1 MLPSKTE
8 NSLPSRIHQALKGYQ
23 LRSDVK
29 IQKKEFEAR
38 VAEAQRR
45 NSTVFYRLLV
55 TIEDNPIE
63 ATMVTIAVGTVL
75 TLFVLSR

>member
-1 MLPSKTE
+1 MLPKKVE
-8 NSLPSRIHQALKGYQ
+8 NGLPLQVRKATKSYQ
-23 LRSDVK
+23 LKPEVRTKK
-29 IQKKEFEAR
+29 IEFEAK

-75 TLFVLSR
+75 TLIVLSR

>member
-1 MLPSKTE
+1 MLPKKVE
-8 NSLPSRIHQALKGYQ
+8 NGLPLQVRKATKSYQ
-23 LRSDVK
+23 LKPEVRTKK
-29 IQKKEFEAR
+29 IEFEAK